1 MTCCGLAVVR
11 RVLVALSLLCA
22 AVPGAVAQDM
32 GVIESD
38 ILVIDPDRLFA
49 ETQLGLRMTSTLRAE
64 REALIA
70 RNRELEAQLE
80 AEEKALTDLRA
91 QTSPEE
97 FRKLADT
104 FDSKVQEIRSQSERR
119 ARDLERNS
127 SQATVQFMRLIE
139 PVLVQIMRE
148 AGAAVVMD
156 SRNVLL
162 RAGAI
167 DITDLAITR
176 IDERIGDA
184 MPGDAPPQDS
194 TPMPDT
200 PEQGPEED
208 PPAQDAPAEQAPAGD

>member
-22 AVPGAVAQDM
+22 AVPGAMAQDM

-70 RNRELEAQLE
+70 RNRELESQLE

-184 MPGDAPPQDS
+184 MPGDTPPQDA
-194 TPMPDT
+194 TPVPDT
-200 PEQGPEED
+200 PEQPPEED
-208 PPAQDAPAEQAPAGD
+208 PPAQDAPAEQPPAGD